1 MRNFKIFSLRKIA
14 VPVPLAFLFLVST
27 VLYAQTA
34 TGKNDIG
41 FLYAFGA
48 YVGPQGKG
56 KVVSVQNEISL
67 RAGDRLK
74 LFFEPKNDQ
83 YFYLLHVSSQGELT
97 SLYPA
102 EGHLAGVAKGAQV
115 LVPAGT
121 KWFELDGHPGQ
132 EKFFFIATA
141 ERLERLEELCARHAG
156 INEKT
161 ELQSSTEAILDEIKR
176 LRQKHKQLSAPAEK
190 PVRIGGSVRG
200 QQPSDAPAVAD
211 ITPLAAEV
219 KASGFYSRTFTLD
232 HR

>member
-1 MRNFKIFSLRKIA
+1 MSNYKSLLFRKIA
-14 VPVPLAFLFLVST
+14 VLLAVLFILSAV
-27 VLYAQTA
+27 VFAQTPS
-34 TGKNDIG
+34 GKNDIN

-48 YVGPQGKG
+48 YAGPQGKG
-56 KVVSVQNEISL
+56 KVIPVQNETSL

-83 YFYLLHVSSQGELT
+83 YFYLLHSSSQGELT

-102 EGHLAGVAKGAQV
+102 AGQPARVVRETQV
-115 LVPAGT
+115 LIPAGND
-121 KWFELDGHPGQ
+121 WFELDGHPGQ

-141 ERLERLEELCARHAG
+141 DRLDRLEELCARHATLK
-156 INEKT
+156 EKADV
-161 ELQSSTEAILDEIKR
+161 QSSTDAILDEIKR
-176 LRQKHKQLSAPAEK
+176 LRQKHKPLSAPAEK

-200 QQPSDAPAVAD
+200 QQEPGAPAVPD

-219 KASGFYSRTFTLD
+219 KAPGFYSRTFTID

>member
-1 MRNFKIFSLRKIA
+1 MRNHKSSLFRKTALLLAVIFIA
-14 VPVPLAFLFLVST
+14 SAVAL
-27 VLYAQTA
+27 AQTP

-56 KVVSVQNEISL
+56 KVISVQNETAL

-97 SLYPA
+97 PLFPPA
-102 EGHLAGVAKGAQV
+102 AQPAKV
-115 LVPAGT
+115 TRGT
-121 KWFELDGHPGQ
+121 KVFIPMDNNWFELDAYPGQ
-132 EKFFFIATA
+132 EKFFLLATV
-141 ERLERLEELCARHAG
+141 ERLDRLEELCARHTVLKDKADV
-156 INEKT
+156 
-161 ELQSSTEAILDEIKR
+161 QSSTDAILDEIKR

-190 PVRIGGSVRG
+190 PVRIGGSLRG
-200 QQPSDAPAVAD
+200 EQPSSSPAVPD

-219 KASGFYSRTFTLD
+219 TAPGFYSRTFTID
-232 HR
+232 HK